1 MEISRVPC
9 ANPRPVVIWWL
20 KRDLRVADN
29 AALLGAMEAARRH
42 EAGVVALWLLEPED
56 VAAPDFHV
64 RRVKFVRECLSDLE
78 GELAKRGVA
87 LALAEG
93 NAAGLFERLCST
105 GLLREVYAHEETGV
119 LWTYA
124 RDRSVGRLLKKHGVA
139 WTEVPTNGVVRRLK
153 SRDDWKDLYTERM
166 LAPVLGAPREVQA
179 GQAQAK
185 VVWEDFAEMA
195 RQVGVPIQPVS
206 EPTGPFATLASQA
219 SKGGQGGGEAQAHA
233 LLRGFSRTLRAGRY
247 ARNIS
252 NPTTA
257 TSTGSRLSP
266 YLAFGSLSS
275 KQVHAFLNALEFTS
289 RDVEAYRS
297 RLAWRCHFIQKHEDF
312 PELED
317 REVNAALAGL
327 REPMTET
334 EIQAWEGGTT
344 GLPLID
350 ASLRSVRATGF
361 LNFRMRAMLMSFA
374 THLLLRDWRTPAW
387 SLARAFLDY
396 EPGIHFG
403 QVQMQ
408 ASVTGI
414 NTVRIYC
421 PLVQARRYDPEAA
434 FIRKWVPELR
444 DVPVQA
450 ILAGNGLASGTK
462 ERGGYPEPIVD
473 VVAARERARKFLY
486 AKMKEADVQ
495 KAAGEVWK
503 KLGSREKSQRARLR
517 SKKAEKKPV
526 QTLFDESEEETT

>member
-1 MEISRVPC
+1 M
-9 ANPRPVVIWWL
+9 
-20 KRDLRVADN
+20 
-29 AALLGAMEAARRH
+29 
-42 EAGVVALWLLEPED
+42 
-56 VAAPDFHV
+56 
-64 RRVKFVRECLSDLE
+64 
-78 GELAKRGVA
+78 
-87 LALAEG
+87 
-93 NAAGLFERLCST
+93 
-105 GLLREVYAHEETGV
+105 
-119 LWTYA
+119 
-124 RDRSVGRLLKKHGVA
+124 
-139 WTEVPTNGVVRRLK
+139 
-153 SRDDWKDLYTERM
+153 
-166 LAPVLGAPREVQA
+166 
-179 GQAQAK
+179 
-185 VVWEDFAEMA
+185 
-195 RQVGVPIQPVS
+195 
-206 EPTGPFATLASQA
+206 
-219 SKGGQGGGEAQAHA
+219 
-233 LLRGFSRTLRAGRY
+233 
-247 ARNIS
+247 
-252 NPTTA
+252 A

-275 KQVHAFLNALEFTS
+275 KQVHAFLNALDFTS

-312 PELED
+312 PELDD

-327 REPMTET
+327 REPMSEA

-344 GLPLID
+344 GLPLVD

-421 PLVQARRYDPEAA
+421 PIVQARRYDPEAA

-444 DVPVQA
+444 EAPTEA
-450 ILAGNGLASGTK
+450 ILAVDGLGAWGQGAR
-462 ERGGYPEPIVD
+462 ERGGYPGPMVD

-486 AKMKEADVQ
+486 GKMQEADVQ
-495 KAAGEVWK
+495 KAAGEVWR
-503 KLGSREKSQRARLR
+503 KLGSRETSLKARLGGKDISAR
-517 SKKAEKKPV
+517 MRTGVGSAKRKPVKKAAKAEAKPV
-526 QTLFDESEEETT
+526 QTLFDDPGEENS